1 MTDLLQYIAAQ
12 QQKPRNPSRRAIAI
26 VTFPILFLALVTGIP
41 LFLYGTLDAAL
52 GLPAIVTPPLN
63 LGIGG
68 IVFLAGAF
76 LYTWTILLFA
86 RIGRGTQTPIVP
98 TQRLVTSGPFVYSRN
113 PMVSGV
119 ILLITGLGLLVN
131 SYGFI
136 AIGLVIP
143 IAYLIFIKL
152 VEEKELEARFGE
164 EYRQYKRRVP
174 FLIPKLVRRT

>member
-1 MTDLLQYIAAQ
+1 MTNALIEHLAAQ
-12 QQKPRNPSRRAIAI
+12 QQKPRSPLERALAI

-41 LFLYGTLDAAL
+41 LLLYGTLDAAL
-52 GLPAIVTPPLN
+52 GLPAILMPPLN
-63 LGIGG
+63 FYPGAIL
-68 IVFLAGAF
+68 FAAGAS

-86 RIGRGTQTPIVP
+86 RIGQGTQAPTVP
-98 TQRLVTSGPFVYSRN
+98 TRRLITSGPFAYSRN

-143 IAYLIFIKL
+143 LAYLVFIKL
-152 VEEKELEARFGE
+152 VEEKELEVRFGR
-164 EYRQYKRRVP
+164 EYLEYKTRMP
-174 FLIPKLVRRT
+174 FIIPKLWR